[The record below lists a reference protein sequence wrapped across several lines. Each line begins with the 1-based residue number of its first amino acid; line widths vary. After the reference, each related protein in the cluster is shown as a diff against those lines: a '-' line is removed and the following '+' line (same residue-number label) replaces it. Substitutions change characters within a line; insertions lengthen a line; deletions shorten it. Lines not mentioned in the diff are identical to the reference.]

1 MNTEETIILITELAD
16 TGNSNHILEAVVKIL
31 DEDSLERILL
41 KKKQPRER
49 SQLYYEVTVE
59 DYSLDEF
66 KSHFR
71 MSRSL
76 FESLLR
82 VVANKAMEL
91 SEPIANIPMDKK
103 MLFTIWLLAKQES
116 FLSVGD
122 RFDIA
127 KSSGHRIFQFVV
139 HILAGL
145 ASTYIKWPT
154 NSQQLHTAA
163 IFEEKSRGIPGVI
176 GA

>member
-1 MNTEETIILITELAD
+1 MNTEETIIFMSKILD
-16 TGNSNHILEAVVKIL
+16 TVLNNILEAVVKIL
-31 DEDSLERILL
+31 DEDSLKDTSQKETAAV
-41 KKKQPRER
+41 R

-59 DYSLDEF
+59 SYSLDEF

-116 FLSVGD
+116 FLSLD
-122 RFDIA
+122 TEFEDEDWMENEDID
-127 KSSGHRIFQFVV
+127 IEEVPYLE
-139 HILAGL
+139 ILG
-145 ASTYIKWPT
+145 T
-154 NSQQLHTAA
+154 
-163 IFEEKSRGIPGVI
+163 
-176 GA
+176 

>member
-16 TGNSNHILEAVVKIL
+16 TGNSNNILEAVVKIL

-41 KKKQPRER
+41 KKKQPRVR

-116 FLSVGD
+116 FLSLD
-122 RFDIA
+122 TEFEDEDWMENEDID
-127 KSSGHRIFQFVV
+127 IEEVPYLE
-139 HILAGL
+139 ILVL
-145 ASTYIKWPT
+145 
-154 NSQQLHTAA
+154 
-163 IFEEKSRGIPGVI
+163 
-176 GA
+176 GAPWCE